1 MLAGESHNFDLIS
14 PEKQLAKLII
24 AVVLHF
30 GTHEWW
36 LKDEILAPTS
46 TNHCFTVMS
55 VNFSLPESLAAV
67 RNIWERRELCDVRLV
82 SEEGK
87 VRVIMMIFNI
97 GNDDDM
103 LFDPQ

>member
-1 MLAGESHNFDLIS
+1 
-14 PEKQLAKLII
+14 
-24 AVVLHF
+24 
-30 GTHEWW
+30 
-36 LKDEILAPTS
+36 
-46 TNHCFTVMS
+46 MS